1 MSPELKLSC
10 MSPELQNDKQDF
22 LKRLS
27 RVLTKTQTPCYA
39 YAIMSN
45 HFHVLLQT
53 GSRSIIGEWNQDNYA
68 PEMPEA
74 NEPADERILG
84 KGEFVEA
91 ALEYAEEQESHR
103 SKLKREG
110 WDFTKVLEKAAETV
124 GLESEE
130 LLRRG
135 RSNARSYGRALLC
148 KWMIQDL
155 GYTQK
160 EIAGKLGVNRS
171 SISRMAQKGAKAE
184 KTFKVTL

>member
-1 MSPELKLSC
+1 MPRQGRIDFPGALHHIMVRGIEKRNIFNA
-10 MSPELQNDKQDF
+10 QNDKRDF

-39 YAIMSN
+39 YA
-45 HFHVLLQT
+45 
-53 GSRSIIGEWNQDNYA
+53 
-68 PEMPEA
+68 
-74 NEPADERILG
+74 
-84 KGEFVEA
+84 K
-91 ALEYAEEQESHR
+91 EQESHR